1 MNMLWVKLCRRLVVF
16 VLGTLLLCGSAYFSN
31 LCAEEPKEAQEAKQ
45 PQEEKN
51 INPVFPLKLQL
62 IWGTDTNINNVEHLK
77 GKFKE
82 VDPAV
87 KKRLGEFLKWNYYYE
102 ISSKKVDLK
111 EPKEYSV
118 VMSKHCEI
126 KISKVEDEVVEVKLY
141 GKDKMVV
148 KKKARITPKK
158 PQSIAG
164 KTESTAEFWCV
175 LISVDDD
182 PTGEKEA
189 ALKKELELKEQKK
202 EKDQAPVKAEE
213 KK

>member
-1 MNMLWVKLCRRLVVF
+1 MNMFWVRLCRRLSVL
-16 VLGTLLLCGSAYFSN
+16 VLGTLLFCGSAHFSN
-31 LCAEEPKEAQEAKQ
+31 LCAQEPEDARQT
-45 PQEEKN
+45 QEEKN
-51 INPVFPLKLQL
+51 TNPVFPLKLQL
-62 IWGTDTNINNVEHLK
+62 IWGTDTSIDDVERLK

-82 VDPAV
+82 VEPAV
-87 KKRLGEFLKWNYYYE
+87 KKRLGEFLKWKYYYE

-111 EPKEYSV
+111 EPREYSV

-126 KISKVEDEVVEVKLY
+126 KISRVENEVVEVKLY

-164 KTESTAEFWCV
+164 KAESTAEFWCV

-189 ALKKELELKEQKK
+189 ALKKELELKEQQK
-202 EKDQAPVKAEE
+202 EKEAAPAEPAE

>member
-1 MNMLWVKLCRRLVVF
+1 MNIFWVKLCRRLAVF
-16 VLGTLLLCGSAYFSN
+16 VLGTLLLCGSTYFSN
-31 LCAEEPKEAQEAKQ
+31 LFAEEPKDAQKAKQ

-62 IWGTDTNINNVEHLK
+62 IWGTDTNINDVEHLK

-82 VDPAV
+82 VHPAV

-126 KISKVEDEVVEVKLY
+126 KISKVEDEVVEVKLF

-189 ALKKELELKEQKK
+189 ALKKELELKEQQK
-202 EKDQAPVKAEE
+202 EKGQAPVNPEE

>member
-1 MNMLWVKLCRRLVVF
+1 MNIFWVKLCRRLAVF
-16 VLGTLLLCGSAYFSN
+16 VLGTLLLCGSAHLSN

-62 IWGTDTNINNVEHLK
+62 IWGTDTNINDVERLK

-182 PTGEKEA
+182 PSGEKEA
-189 ALKKELELKEQKK
+189 ALKKELALKEQKK

>member
-1 MNMLWVKLCRRLVVF
+1 MNMLWDKLCRSLIVF
-16 VLGTLLLCGSAYFSN
+16 VLGTLFLCGSAHFSS
-31 LCAEEPKEAQEAKQ
+31 LYAEEPEEAQEAKK

-62 IWGTDTNINNVEHLK
+62 IWGTDTNINDVEHLK
-77 GKFKE
+77 GKLKE

-102 ISSKKVDLK
+102 ISCKKADLK
-111 EPKEYSV
+111 EPREYSV

-126 KISKVEDEVVEVKLY
+126 KINKIEDEIVEVKLY
-141 GKDKMVV
+141 GNDKMVV
-148 KKKARITPKK
+148 KKKARITPGK

-189 ALKKELELKEQKK
+189 ALKKESALKEQKK
-202 EKDQAPVKAEE
+202 EKDRAPVKAEE

>member
-31 LCAEEPKEAQEAKQ
+31 LCAEETKEAQEAKQ

>member
-1 MNMLWVKLCRRLVVF
+1 MNIFWVKLCRRLAVF
-16 VLGTLLLCGSAYFSN
+16 VLGTLLLCGSTYFSN
-31 LCAEEPKEAQEAKQ
+31 LFAEEPKDAQKAKQ

-62 IWGTDTNINNVEHLK
+62 IWGTDTNINDVEHLK
-77 GKFKE
+77 GKLKE

-102 ISSKKVDLK
+102 ISCKKADLK
-111 EPKEYSV
+111 EPREYSV

-126 KISKVEDEVVEVKLY
+126 KINKIEDEIVEVKLY
-141 GKDKMVV
+141 GNDKMVV
-148 KKKARITPKK
+148 KKKARITPGK

-189 ALKKELELKEQKK
+189 ALKKESALKEQKK
-202 EKDQAPVKAEE
+202 EKDRTPVKAEE
-213 KK
+213 K